1 MIPRKK
7 RIAILITIITIIIL
21 LAIGGVAF
29 LYIKT
34 DALKP
39 NEKLFA
45 KYLMQNFNAIDN
57 LIMEQTDT
65 INNTLNTNKYTSK
78 ITGKVEYVD
87 NINTSDENKNNPVN
101 EMNVQINAQTDK
113 SNNYY
118 YKDIKVAKNDQ
129 NLIGVEYL
137 NQDQEYGLRLDGI
150 KQFVSLDTS
159 NLNTI
164 EKELNIENAEGIF
177 QKIDFNEILTFS
189 EEEKQTLTNTYL
201 NVLKNNISKDKY
213 YKQAQNLITVNNKDV
228 YTNAYY
234 IKLTRE
240 EYNNLKIKML
250 EQLAQDE
257 IILAKIDKIEETI
270 KEKYNSFDEDK
281 SLKEEFKENIED
293 EIKDIQ
299 DNNIGNDEVKITVY
313 ESKGKTVRTSIEM
326 NTDKLNIDIYNN
338 VIKIENTILG
348 ETENKKI
355 FQIER
360 STTDTEQN
368 MILQYEDVTD
378 NEITVE
384 FKMSN
389 QKQMNNNEI
398 TDASNIEISNN
409 NCKLSVKIT
418 NAIKIV
424 NEFDK
429 KMDFENDNVNLK
441 DLDENQ
447 VQTITNILLGN
458 AQEQIQKFNEN
469 IPLDNFIKI
478 LQNLNVIKK
487 DTIQIS
493 DKATVTETEKVRFN
507 SQFEFFASQNLTND
521 NIKDLISTAEDKLA
535 DVKVVLQNGQEE
547 DLDITQLEG
556 NSSRDYIS
564 SIKEIDLKIKENQ
577 TNESKKQSLLK
588 FLEKDS
594 EKYDVTLEYNEQT
607 GLVEN
612 IKITIKKD

>member
-1 MIPRKK
+1 
-7 RIAILITIITIIIL
+7 
-21 LAIGGVAF
+21 
-29 LYIKT
+29 
-34 DALKP
+34 
-39 NEKLFA
+39 
-45 KYLMQNFNAIDN
+45 
-57 LIMEQTDT
+57 
-65 INNTLNTNKYTSK
+65 
-78 ITGKVEYVD
+78 
-87 NINTSDENKNNPVN
+87 
-101 EMNVQINAQTDK
+101 
-113 SNNYY
+113 
-118 YKDIKVAKNDQ
+118 
-129 NLIGVEYL
+129 
-137 NQDQEYGLRLDGI
+137 
-150 KQFVSLDTS
+150 
-159 NLNTI
+159 
-164 EKELNIENAEGIF
+164 
-177 QKIDFNEILTFS
+177 
-189 EEEKQTLTNTYL
+189 
-201 NVLKNNISKDKY
+201 
-213 YKQAQNLITVNNKDV
+213 
-228 YTNAYY
+228 
-234 IKLTRE
+234 
-240 EYNNLKIKML
+240 ML